1 MFVLQEVYDVGI
13 RDCWRDR
20 ARQRRRG
27 GADTDPGHPEDLGAS
42 GLASCRRAARRQGRR
57 DMEISALTGYSPGRI
72 AALHRDPSF
81 QELVAFYKREEDAL
95 NQDFMDRM
103 GVVARD
109 LLQSVHD
116 DILDLPY
123 LPFKDKVEAFKVVT
137 DRAGYAPVQRSIS
150 KSMNYTIAER
160 MDAARKRKDDAA

>member
-1 MFVLQEVYDVGI
+1 MMLELEIAGEIEPVKDGEAVPTQTPVILKTSVL
-13 RDCWRDR
+13 RDSHHAV
-20 ARQRRRG
+20 AR
-27 GADTDPGHPEDLGAS
+27 LVS
-42 GLASCRRAARRQGRR
+42 QGRR